1 MKETDKMR
9 SLGPHGGGGVTA
21 NAYELLKYV
30 DMCRNTDFNYSK
42 QC

>member
-1 MKETDKMR
+1 MR

-30 DMCRNTDFNYSK
+30 DMCRTTDFNFTPNNVDFHYS
-42 QC
+42 